1 VLMAGLA
8 LAGCGQPQRP
18 TIQESGTTTPEEPT
32 AQALHAILSRRA
44 QALTAGDEKAFLA
57 DLDQSN
63 RKLIEQQQLVF
74 ANLRQFK
81 LKAFKY
87 LSPEIVATNQDG
99 DVYRF
104 EPIHEV
110 VQLTAD
116 DGPGGV
122 SPAGSFRYSVT
133 RRDGKLLIVEILPYT
148 RANAKQFD
156 LDGLAAD
163 APWYLTRLTVRH
175 AGTVCLA
182 ADRSVTDLD
191 HYAAVAQAELRY
203 VEGLWGDRL
212 QFPGQ
217 VLFFTGDEENF
228 RRWFS
233 FGEASNYK
241 PIIEGFAA
249 AQNGVRQNGEV
260 YGEQYAGSRIV
271 VNTRRINQFGDDPR
285 SVIRHELAH
294 SVTARATAVAD
305 GWGRAPTWA
314 VEGFATW
321 TGNRDRRSEVARGI
335 AAGKFRDTLPETDD
349 FYGKDIAFNYA
360 LSESVFRYV
369 ERVKGRA
376 AAVEFYARVIPSP
389 DDTNFLGPGS
399 LLLDTVCKRVVG
411 VSGETF
417 LRQWSSFVRSGA

>member
-1 VLMAGLA
+1 VLVAGLA

-18 TIQESGTTTPEEPT
+18 TIQESGTTTPQEPT

-63 RKLIEQQQLVF
+63 RKLIEQQQLIF

-122 SPAGSFRYSVT
+122 SPASSFRYSVT

-182 ADRSVTDLD
+182 ADHGVTDLD

-203 VEGLWGDRL
+203 VKGLWGDRL

-217 VLFFTGDEENF
+217 ILPRNPGPVDVQDRVDDLPQVVLYLRDPHSRALRSPCRQHRLNQ
-228 RRWFS
+228 RP
-233 FGEASNYK
+233 A
-241 PIIEGFAA
+241 
-249 AQNGVRQNGEV
+249 GVGKGQC
-260 YGEQYAGSRIV
+260 
-271 VNTRRINQFGDDPR
+271 
-285 SVIRHELAH
+285 
-294 SVTARATAVAD
+294 
-305 GWGRAPTWA
+305 GRAF
-314 VEGFATW
+314 E
-321 TGNRDRRSEVARGI
+321 
-335 AAGKFRDTLPETDD
+335 K
-349 FYGKDIAFNYA
+349 
-360 LSESVFRYV
+360 
-369 ERVKGRA
+369 
-376 AAVEFYARVIPSP
+376 
-389 DDTNFLGPGS
+389 
-399 LLLDTVCKRVVG
+399 
-411 VSGETF
+411 
-417 LRQWSSFVRSGA
+417 